1 MSQMTLKQGIE
12 AYVKKKIPQIVSVE
26 SV

>member
-1 MSQMTLKQGIE
+1 MTVGVE
-12 AYVKKKIPQIVSVE
+12 ETIVSVE